1 MTATDFINNGYRV
14 SEHLDQ
20 KEVDAAV
27 ANARSCYA
35 DKVVVGLDLTDTDY
49 AAAVMAV
56 AYILLVRRS
65 TVATRAGGKEKLS
78 PMQSQTADVR
88 TVDVEKADTLLA
100 KLQTKPGGIP
110 GNVSQ
115 LVDDIARIY
124 FRNVFLGL

>member
-14 SEHLDQ
+14 SAHLDQ

-27 ANARSCYA
+27 TDARSCYA
-35 DKVVVGLDLTDTDY
+35 DKVVAGLDLTDTDY

-88 TVDVEKADTLLA
+88 TVDVEKADTLLT